1 VNIMPEIS
9 IISMILTAI
18 LALVCLFLI
27 AAPYFTWS
35 GLFNEPVVGEIPV
48 NAKEVLLT
56 TLNELEFEHKMDK
69 LSDTDYY
76 QLKKQYEIQVTKIM
90 KEEEQSSNAKI
101 DDDLMA
107 EVEREIAEA
116 TRKYRKQKGES

>member
-1 VNIMPEIS
+1 MLEIS
-9 IISMILTAI
+9 IISMLLTAI
-18 LALVCLFLI
+18 LALVCLFLV

-35 GLFNEPVVGEIPV
+35 GLFNDEAVGEIPV
-48 NAKEVLLT
+48 NSKEVLLT

-69 LSDTDYY
+69 LSDTDYH

-90 KEEEQSSNAKI
+90 KEERSSNTKI

-116 TRKYRKQKGES
+116 TRNYRKQKGES

>member
-1 VNIMPEIS
+1 MPEIS

-18 LALVCLFLI
+18 LALVCLFLV
-27 AAPYFTWS
+27 AAPYFSWS
-35 GLFNEPVVGEIPV
+35 GLFNDEAVGEIPV
-48 NAKEVLLT
+48 NSKEVLLT

-69 LSDTDYY
+69 LSDTDYH

-90 KEEEQSSNAKI
+90 KEERSSNAKM
-101 DDDLMA
+101 DDNLMA

-116 TRKYRKQKGES
+116 TRNYRKQKGES

>member
-1 VNIMPEIS
+1 MPEIS

-18 LALVCLFLI
+18 LALICLFLV
-27 AAPYFTWS
+27 AAPYFTWG
-35 GLFNEPVVGEIPV
+35 GLFNDEAEGEIPV
-48 NAKEVLLT
+48 NSKEVLLT

-90 KEEEQSSNAKI
+90 KDEERSSNAKI

-116 TRKYRKQKGES
+116 TRNYRKQKGES